1 MDNLYA
7 EIVKMSTVLQGIAG
21 DILTIKHTTSELK
34 NTVEGIQEKME
45 EAEGRIQQ
53 LEDSTECLM
62 SNREHDE
69 KKMDAMWNRMQV
81 LENHSKRHNVRLVGF
96 KETFETNGTMES

>member
-1 MDNLYA
+1 M
-7 EIVKMSTVLQGIAG
+7 
-21 DILTIKHTTSELK
+21 
-34 NTVEGIQEKME
+34 EGIQGKLE
-45 EAEGRIQQ
+45 EAEGRIHQ
-53 LEDSTECLM
+53 LEYTTERLI
-62 SNREHDE
+62 SNREHEE

>member
-1 MDNLYA
+1 
-7 EIVKMSTVLQGIAG
+7 
-21 DILTIKHTTSELK
+21 
-34 NTVEGIQEKME
+34 
-45 EAEGRIQQ
+45 
-53 LEDSTECLM
+53 M

-81 LENHSKRHNVRLVGF
+81 LETHSKRHNVRLVGF